1 MQLSKTRF
9 FRMSLVRCT
18 ADCNATIAW
27 PWRLWAGWCRLIFF
41 NLKFFGGPFC
51 FTPPDA
57 LEIKAWPFRAA
68 EHYDPYRKFFKNVIA
83 SR

>member
-1 MQLSKTRF
+1 MAVAIVER
-9 FRMSLVRCT
+9 LVQI
-18 ADCNATIAW
+18 N
-27 PWRLWAGWCRLIFF
+27 FF
-41 NLKFFGGPFC
+41 NLKFFGGSFC

-68 EHYDPYRKFFKNVIA
+68 EHHDPYRKFFKNVIA